1 MTMQLRCCKML
12 KVSLSKGVSTQFQFE
27 ESAESFFGETLK
39 ADNFF
44 SDDEKFIG
52 KIKIDGEIV
61 NDGLNLIVRGKI
73 NCRKKFICDRCL
85 TSAEENQVHKFDEE
99 VEKSDIADGMLD
111 ITELVKDTLIA
122 AQPIKNLCK
131 AACKGLCPNCGKNL
145 NDGECDCN
153 KTKIDPRLA
162 PMLKFKG
169 IDGF

>member
-1 MTMQLRCCKML
+1 LTMQLWCCKML
-12 KVSLSKGVSTQFQFE
+12 KVSLGKGVSTQFSFDE
-27 ESAESFFGETLK
+27 PAESFFDETL
-39 ADNFF
+39 ADDFF
-44 SDDEKFIG
+44 SDEEKFIG

-61 NDGLNLIVRGKI
+61 NDGASMIIRGQIK
-73 NCRKKFICDRCL
+73 CRKKFVCDRCL
-85 TSAEENQVHKFDEE
+85 TSAEEDQVHKFDEE
-99 VEKSDIADGMLD
+99 VDTAEIADGMLD

-131 AACKGLCPNCGKNL
+131 ADCRGLCPTCGKNL